1 MALIKSKDALKKEKH
16 LAQGHLKTLVNNSN
30 KSRVRTTGRIVKY
43 GTASFARNIWLSI
56 AATLVMTITLA
67 ILAITVFASLT
78 LSATADAM
86 REKIDITVYFKPGT
100 SESILG
106 QLKST
111 IEADGNVKSTTT
123 STSEQEYQHFLEKN
137 NNEELKAALSEDDMA
152 EFMIDGMPAAMRI
165 QVVDVNNLD
174 SIKSTVE
181 TNDLF
186 TDNIDPDSP
195 PSYDTD
201 RSKIDTITSWA
212 NMAKNGGLILGAVF
226 LAISVLVIFNTIR
239 MAIFSRR
246 EEIYM
251 MKLVGADNTFI
262 RGPFLVEAQMCGVI
276 SGLLASG
283 LIVVGYHLISAKI
296 ADYGIDITTISN
308 ILETGWL
315 AIFILATILLGV
327 IVGSISARLAIRK
340 YLH

>member
-1 MALIKSKDALKKEKH
+1 MALNKDKSTLKKEKK
-16 LAQGHLKTLVNNSN
+16 LAQGHLNTLVNNSN
-30 KSRVRTTGRIVKY
+30 KSYFRTTGRIFKY

-56 AATLVMTITLA
+56 AATLVMTITLI

-86 REKIDITVYFKPGT
+86 RNKIDITVYFKPGT
-100 SESILG
+100 SSETLA
-106 QLKST
+106 QLEST
-111 IEADGNVKSTTT
+111 IEADSNVRNADV
-123 STSEQEYQHFLEKN
+123 STSKQEYDRFLAKN
-137 NNEELKAALSEDDMA
+137 NNEELKAALSDEGMA

-174 SIKSTVE
+174 SIKYIVE
-181 TNDLF
+181 NDELF
-186 TDNIDPDSP
+186 VNNRDESSP

-201 RSKIDTITSWA
+201 RSKIDTITTWA
-212 NMAKNGGLILGAVF
+212 NMAKNGGLVLGAVF
-226 LAISVLVIFNTIR
+226 LVISVLVIFNTIR

-262 RGPFLVEAQMCGVI
+262 RGPFLVEAQMCGAI

-283 LIVVGYHLISAKI
+283 LTVLGYHLISQRI
-296 ADYGIDITTISN
+296 ADYGVDISVISN

-315 AIFILATILLGV
+315 AVFILATVFLGI